1 MIKALQRVGFA
12 VMSQTGSHIKLRRS
26 VGGETKTVIVP
37 DHRVVRKGTFHNIL
51 RHAQISLDEFLRLL
65 K

>member
-1 MIKALQRVGFA
+1 MVKALQRVGFT
-12 VMSQTGSHIKLRRS
+12 VVNQTGSHIKLRRR

-51 RHAQISLDEFLRLL
+51 RHAQISLEDFLQLL
-65 K
+65 H